1 MGGNRCGSFSG
12 AGYAEGMR
20 PLLITLHAVV
30 LAIALPS
37 LAYGQSGTEVGAGEP
52 GNLHRPSP
60 AQTMA
65 PQVAIQQGPYNLGQ
79 AIFTGSYKVK
89 KPASTHVAEKDHRL
103 SLIIGG
109 LPAADRQKINPKT
122 LANEL
127 TDREENA
134 LEYYIQVKYSKY
146 VTVPPS
152 WAKKEPP
159 IKVNY
164 TK

>member
-1 MGGNRCGSFSG
+1 
-12 AGYAEGMR
+12 
-20 PLLITLHAVV
+20 
-30 LAIALPS
+30 
-37 LAYGQSGTEVGAGEP
+37 
-52 GNLHRPSP
+52 
-60 AQTMA
+60 MA

-127 TDREENA
+127 TESMSPSHLPGRRKNRR
-134 LEYYIQVKYSKY
+134 SKLI
-146 VTVPPS
+146 TLSNSAASDSS
-152 WAKKEPP
+152 WLS
-159 IKVNY
+159 
-164 TK
+164 

>member
-1 MGGNRCGSFSG
+1 
-12 AGYAEGMR
+12 MR

-60 AQTMA
+60 AAAMT
-65 PQVAIQQGPYNLGQ
+65 PTVAIQQGPYNLGQ
-79 AIFTGSYKVK
+79 AIFTGNYKVK
-89 KPASTHVAEKDHRL
+89 KAASTHVAEKDHRL

-109 LPAADRQKINPKT
+109 LPAADRQKISSKT

-134 LEYYIQVKYSKY
+134 LEYYLSVKYGKY

-159 IKVNY
+159 IKAN
-164 TK
+164 